1 MERLYLSIFIGGPP
15 DPAGGDR
22 VLVRG
27 QYRILLPVHPHIN
40 PTLNKMKTM
49 DGLLVS
55 NYDKSV
61 IKLMPKGTDP
71 TAQVCSGRYLYVTEL
86 IIMCFV
92 LLRASL
98 FLLCIHT
105 QSLLKLIVSM

>member
-1 MERLYLSIFIGGPP
+1 MERLYLSIFIGGPL

-27 QYRILLPVHPHIN
+27 QSRILLPVHPHLN

-71 TAQVCSGRYLYVTEL
+71 TAQLCSGRYLYVTEL

-92 LLRASL
+92 FTSESL
-98 FLLCIHT
+98 TLPPLH
-105 QSLLKLIVSM
+105 SYSEPL

>member
-1 MERLYLSIFIGGPP
+1 MERLYLSIFIGRPL

-27 QYRILLPVHPHIN
+27 QSRILLEPVHPHLN

-71 TAQVCSGRYLYVTEL
+71 TAPG
-86 IIMCFV
+86 
-92 LLRASL
+92 LLRTFPLSDRTDHYV
-98 FLLCIHT
+98 LCVYI
-105 QSLLKLIVSM
+105 